1 MFGLLKKLKKEKEE
15 QVEDSTII
23 KDQPQS
29 ANKNIFV
36 GMYCEACGYMEVDEE
51 SNALPL
57 EGFAV
62 CSNCGALLK
71 RGYFFKD
78 SEGNFSLAN
87 NAAKIL
93 DKDKKKV
100 QSGGHYR
107 VRKPGPN
114 RGLYHGHF
122 CNY

>member
-1 MFGLLKKLKKEKEE
+1 MFGLFKKLRKEKEE
-15 QVEDSTII
+15 LIEDKTVIQD
-23 KDQPQS
+23 KPQS
-29 ANKNIFV
+29 ASNHIFV

-51 SNALPL
+51 SSALPL

-71 RGYFFKD
+71 RGYFYKD
-78 SEGNFSLAN
+78 SEGTFSLTN
-87 NAAKIL
+87 NGAAFLK
-93 DKDKKKV
+93 KETKKV
-100 QSGGHYR
+100 QTGGHYR

-114 RGLYHGHF
+114 RGRYHGHF